1 MENLTVLTAFLV
13 PLEKGIPHLLTVLV
27 YGDSVGSS
35 GAQRG
40 PLRWVGLG
48 GRGRVG
54 YVGLEGG
61 AVLGVGPT
69 LSSLASVSH
78 GEDLQSSVY
87 WVPTGPS
94 YPGPLLLEI
103 PDHLIQTQLLRAD
116 NCSGCYILRV
126 TNRLWFYFL
135 AALFG
140 MWDLSSLTW
149 E

>member
-87 WVPTGPS
+87 
-94 YPGPLLLEI
+94 
-103 PDHLIQTQLLRAD
+103 
-116 NCSGCYILRV
+116 
-126 TNRLWFYFL
+126 
-135 AALFG
+135 
-140 MWDLSSLTW
+140 
-149 E
+149 